1 MRIYCHSGIT
11 FQKFGTYGSNANE
24 SVGHRRREM
33 HVAARRGRLR
43 HAVVFGRL
51 SFGQNTGGAIIQ
63 LPPGFCDRQAAR
75 RAVEQAGATFPS
87 MRLIAFETVAF
98 ESRS

>member
-1 MRIYCHSGIT
+1 
-11 FQKFGTYGSNANE
+11 
-24 SVGHRRREM
+24 
-33 HVAARRGRLR
+33 
-43 HAVVFGRL
+43 
-51 SFGQNTGGAIIQ
+51 